1 MAKAETKEIQR
12 SGAGKEVEAA
22 RPTRPLSSF
31 EEMDRL
37 FDHWFESFSPRGW
50 MRPFRA
56 ERPSWAESAVSFE
69 MRAPKVDVIDR
80 DDEVIVRAEVPGV
93 AKEDL
98 EVSVTDSAITIKG
111 KMKHEEKE
119 EKGDYY
125 RREISRGAFARM
137 VTLPNYVET
146 EGAKAKFKDGILE
159 LTLPKAEKVKRRT
172 VKID

>member
-12 SGAGKEVEAA
+12 SEAGKEIEA
-22 RPTRPLSSF
+22 TRPLSSF
-31 EEMDRL
+31 EEMNRL
-37 FDHWFESFSPRGW
+37 FDRWLESISPRGW

-56 ERPSWAESAVSFE
+56 EWPSWTESAVSFE
-69 MRAPKVDVIDR
+69 VRAPKVDVIDR
-80 DDEVIVRAEVPGV
+80 DHEVIVRAEVPGV

-111 KMKHEEKE
+111 EMKREEKE

-125 RREISRGAFARM
+125 RHEISRGAFARM

-159 LTLPKAEKVKRRT
+159 LSLPKVEKAKRRT

>member
-1 MAKAETKEIQR
+1 
-12 SGAGKEVEAA
+12 
-22 RPTRPLSSF
+22 
-31 EEMDRL
+31 
-37 FDHWFESFSPRGW
+37 

-98 EVSVTDSAITIKG
+98 EVSVMGRAITIKG

-119 EKGDYY
+119 EEEKGDYY
-125 RREISRGAFARM
+125 RHEISRGAFARM

-159 LTLPKAEKVKRRT
+159 LSLPKAEKVKRRT